1 MPRSPRRRIR
11 LVTVIGGLRF
21 CRARLGSQHLR
32 QFSTS
37 NGYQDHTVLPY
48 ALASLVWR
56 DDNRSRQAALQ
67 SIFTH
72 DDAASTASR
81 PNVRDDGQRPFFSG
95 QDGAAYSFD
104 LPDAPSEIF
113 LQGSLDRANH
123 VDPTEEIVALE
134 QSRRSRF
141 DGHLALTAQARELVV
156 RVVG

>member
-1 MPRSPRRRIR
+1 MTIAHGKPA
-11 LVTVIGGLRF
+11 LR
-21 CRARLGSQHLR
+21 
-32 QFSTS
+32 
-37 NGYQDHTVLPY
+37 
-48 ALASLVWR
+48 
-56 DDNRSRQAALQ
+56 

-72 DDAASTASR
+72 DAAASTASR

-95 QDGAAYSFD
+95 RDGEAYSFD

-141 DGHLALTAQARELVV
+141 DGHLALTAQAESGSSDRIMDARFPSLGAPPGGELAFADGVASYKSEPEKV
-156 RVVG
+156 TP

>member
-1 MPRSPRRRIR
+1 MALRLMPRSPRRRIR

-21 CRARLGSQHLR
+21 CRAR
-32 QFSTS
+32 F
-37 NGYQDHTVLPY
+37 
-48 ALASLVWR
+48 VWR

-141 DGHLALTAQARELVV
+141 DGHLALTAQAESGSSDRIMDARFPSLRVLPGGELTFAGGVA
-156 RVVG
+156 